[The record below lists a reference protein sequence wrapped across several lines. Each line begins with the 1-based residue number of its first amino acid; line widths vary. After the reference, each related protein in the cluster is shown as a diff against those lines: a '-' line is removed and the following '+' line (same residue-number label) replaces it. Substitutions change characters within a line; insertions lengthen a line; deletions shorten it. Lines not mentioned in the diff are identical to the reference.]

1 MVRIFYQFTKRRE
14 SMRRKAIALF
24 LIILVGSL
32 GMACSSTVSEKKGEP
47 GKAEE
52 KGSTPYGAK
61 YYSFEDILVPG
72 ELNYQP
78 KESVV
83 YETPRFK
90 MGWMVFTK
98 WRLDQ
103 DSLIEFFTY
112 HMEKDNWKVVSSFKG
127 KESLLTFSKPDKT
140 CTMKITENWLGKT
153 RVEIRVGF

>member
-1 MVRIFYQFTKRRE
+1 MG
-14 SMRRKAIALF
+14 RKAIALV
-24 LIILVGSL
+24 LIILIGSL
-32 GMACSSTVSEKKGEP
+32 GMACSSTKTEKQGEP
-47 GKAEE
+47 GKTEE
-52 KGSTPYGAK
+52 TGSKPSGAK
-61 YYSFEDILVPG
+61 YYSFDDILIPG

-90 MGWMVFTK
+90 MGWMVYTK

-112 HMEKDNWKVVSSFKG
+112 HMEKDNWKVVSTFKG

-140 CTMKITENWLGKT
+140 CTMKISENWLGKT
-153 RVEIRVGF
+153 RVEIRVGFLGEKKM